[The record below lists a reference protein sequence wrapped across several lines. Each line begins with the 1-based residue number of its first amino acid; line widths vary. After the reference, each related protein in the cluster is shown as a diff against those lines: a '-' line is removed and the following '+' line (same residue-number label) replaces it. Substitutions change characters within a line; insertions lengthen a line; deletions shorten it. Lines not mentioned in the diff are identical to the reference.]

1 MLAVYDKVGRLLRGH
16 PAEPR
21 DVVDYVVLER
31 HIVSPNSS
39 WRVAGKLP
47 PNTLYHNAQQEGTK
61 ALPTASS

>member
-1 MLAVYDKVGRLLRGH
+1 MAVYDKAGRLLRGH
-16 PAEPR
+16 PAVPK

-47 PNTLYHNAQQEGTK
+47 PNTLYHNAKRSGNK
-61 ALPTASS
+61 ALPSAS